1 MYIYYSFKERKFFKL
16 NSKLRVKKGLKLVD
30 PVTLALILGGSIIVI
45 GFLGNYLFERTGF
58 PDMLLLIILGLLLG
72 PITGLVVPGSVMD
85 LAPYLAALALVF
97 ILFDGGMAMN
107 IYRVFSE
114 SPRAAVLAVAG
125 FAMNVI
131 ATTLFMMYIVIP
143 DVPLLYSILFG
154 TILGG
159 SSSIAVISL
168 ASRIKV
174 SEKCSTILSLESAI
188 TDILCI
194 VFSLVVI
201 EIILKGAS
209 VDLTAIGQSIASRFS
224 TGVVLGLIFGIIW
237 LSVLK
242 RIAKASYA
250 YMLTLAVVLLAYAF
264 SEFLGGSGSLCSLL
278 FGIMLGNE
286 KEIYRIL
293 RMERPP
299 NTVVDVGLKR
309 FESEVAFLLRT
320 FFFVYIGLIVTI
332 GNVTVVLSGV
342 VLSLIL
348 LLVRFGAVKFATI
361 RCNELVKER
370 PMMAVMLTR
379 GLAAAVLAT
388 LPLQYADVVKY
399 PEAGPIFQVLSSIYI
414 NLAVIIILG
423 TAIIATIG
431 IPLLKRKAEK

>member
-1 MYIYYSFKERKFFKL
+1 M
-16 NSKLRVKKGLKLVD
+16 VD
-30 PVTLALILGGSIIVI
+30 PITLALILGGSIIVI

-58 PDMLLLIILGLLLG
+58 PDMLWLIVLGLLLG
-72 PITGLVVPGSVMD
+72 PVTGLVDAGSIMS

-143 DVPLLYSILFG
+143 DKPLLYSLLFG

-159 SSSIAVISL
+159 SSSIVVISL
-168 ASRIKV
+168 ASRIKI

-201 EIILKGAS
+201 EIILKGAA
-209 VDLTAIGQSIASRFS
+209 VDLTTIGQSIASRFS
-224 TGVVLGLIFGIIW
+224 TGAVLGVIFGFIW

-264 SEFLGGSGSLCSLL
+264 SELLGGSGSLCSLL

-286 KEIYRIL
+286 KEIYRML
-293 RMERPP
+293 RMERPS
-299 NTVVDVGLKR
+299 NLVVDVGLKR

-332 GNVTVVLSGV
+332 SSITIVITGII
-342 VLSLIL
+342 LSLML
-348 LLVRFGAVKFATI
+348 LLIRFGAVTFATI

-370 PMMAVMLTR
+370 PIMSVVLTR

-388 LPLQYADVVKY
+388 LPMQYAS
-399 PEAGPIFQVLSSIYI
+399 ESPIFAELSSLYI
-414 NLAVIIILG
+414 NLAVIIILA
-423 TAIIATIG
+423 TAIIATVG
-431 IPLLKRKAEK
+431 IPLLKRRAEK

>member
-1 MYIYYSFKERKFFKL
+1 
-16 NSKLRVKKGLKLVD
+16 LVD

-45 GFLGNYLFERTGF
+45 GFLGNFLFERTGF
-58 PDMLLLIILGLLLG
+58 PDMLLLIVLGMLLG
-72 PITGLVVPGSVMD
+72 PVTGLVDSSSIMG

-97 ILFDGGMAMN
+97 ILFDGGMVMN

-114 SPRAAVLAVAG
+114 SPRAAILAVAG
-125 FAMNVI
+125 FVMSVI
-131 ATTLFMMYIVIP
+131 VTTLFMMYIAIP
-143 DVPLLYSILFG
+143 DVPLLYSVLFG

-168 ASRIKV
+168 VSRIKV
-174 SEKCSTILSLESAI
+174 SEKCSTILSIESAI

-194 VFSLVVI
+194 VFSLIVI
-201 EIILKGAS
+201 EIILKGTA
-209 VDLTAIGQSIASRFS
+209 VDFTTIGQSIASRFS
-224 TGVVLGLIFGIIW
+224 TGIVLGIIFGFIW

-264 SEFLGGSGSLCSLL
+264 SEFLGGSGALCSLL

-286 KEIYRIL
+286 KEIYRML
-293 RMERPP
+293 RMERPS
-299 NTVVDVGLKR
+299 NLVVDVGLKR

-332 GNVTVVLSGV
+332 SSITTVITGII
-342 VLSLIL
+342 LSLML
-348 LLVRFGAVKFATI
+348 LLIRFGAVTFATI
-361 RCNELVKER
+361 RSDELVKER
-370 PMMAVMLTR
+370 PIMVVVLTR

-388 LPLQYADVVKY
+388 LPSQYSTSEAIAKY
-399 PEAGPIFQVLSSIYI
+399 GSPAELFAKLSSLYI
-414 NLAVIIILG
+414 NLAVLIILA
-423 TAIIATIG
+423 TAIITTVG
-431 IPLLKRKAEK
+431 IPLLKRRAGKKPNSG

>member
-1 MYIYYSFKERKFFKL
+1 LKIKFFKL
-16 NSKLRVKKGLKLVD
+16 NSRLRVKKGLGLMD

-58 PDMLLLIILGLLLG
+58 PDMLWLIVLGLLLG
-72 PITGLVVPGSVMD
+72 PVTGLVNASSIMG

-97 ILFDGGMAMN
+97 ILFDGGMVMN

-114 SPRAAVLAVAG
+114 SPRAMVLAVAG
-125 FAMNVI
+125 FAMSVT
-131 ATTLFMMYIVIP
+131 ATTLVMMYIVIP
-143 DVPLLYSILFG
+143 DKPLLYSLLFG

-174 SEKCSTILSLESAI
+174 SEKCSTILSIESAI

-194 VFSLVVI
+194 VFSLAVI
-201 EIILKGAS
+201 EIILKGTA
-209 VDLTAIGQSIASRFS
+209 VDLTTIGQSIASRFS
-224 TGVVLGLIFGIIW
+224 IGIVLGVIFGIIW

-286 KEIYRIL
+286 KEIYKIL
-293 RMERPP
+293 KMERPP

-332 GNVTVVLSGV
+332 GNIITVITGV
-342 VLSLIL
+342 ILSLIL
-348 LLVRFGAVKFATI
+348 LLVRFGAVSFATVHSD
-361 RCNELVKER
+361 ELKKER
-370 PMMAVMLTR
+370 PIMGVVLTR

-388 LPLQYADVVKY
+388 LPLQYTDATKY
-399 PEAGPIFQVLSSIYI
+399 PEAAPIFQALSPLYI
-414 NLAVIIILG
+414 NLAVIIILA
-423 TAIIATIG
+423 TAIIATVG
-431 IPLLKRKAEK
+431 IPLFKRRTEK

>member
-1 MYIYYSFKERKFFKL
+1 M
-16 NSKLRVKKGLKLVD
+16 D

-58 PDMLLLIILGLLLG
+58 PDMLWLIVLGLLVG
-72 PITGLVVPGSVMD
+72 PVTGLVDASSIMG

-97 ILFDGGMAMN
+97 ILFDGGMLMN

-114 SPRAAVLAVAG
+114 SPRAMILAGAG
-125 FAMNVI
+125 FAMSVA

-143 DVPLLYSILFG
+143 DKPLLYSLLFG

-168 ASRIKV
+168 VSRIRV
-174 SEKCSTILSLESAI
+174 SEKCSTILSIESAI

-194 VFSLVVI
+194 VFSLAVI
-201 EIILKGAS
+201 EIILKGTAI
-209 VDLTAIGQSIASRFS
+209 DLTTIGQSIASRFS
-224 TGVVLGLIFGIIW
+224 VGIVLGVVFGLIW
-237 LSVLK
+237 LSALK
-242 RIAKASYA
+242 RIAKTSYA

-264 SEFLGGSGSLCSLL
+264 SEYLGGSGSLCCLL

-286 KEIYRIL
+286 KEIYKIL

-299 NTVVDVGLKR
+299 NDTVDGGLKR

-332 GNVTVVLSGV
+332 GDIITVVTGV
-342 VLSLIL
+342 ILSLML
-348 LLVRFGAVKFATI
+348 LLVRLGAVSFATV
-361 RCNELVKER
+361 RSDGLKKER
-370 PMMAVMLTR
+370 PIMGVVLTR

-388 LPLQYADVVKY
+388 LPLQYTDATKY
-399 PEAGPIFQVLSSIYI
+399 PEAGPIFQILSPYYI
-414 NLAVIIILG
+414 NLAVIVILA

-431 IPLLKRKAEK
+431 IPLLKRRAEK

>member
-1 MYIYYSFKERKFFKL
+1 
-16 NSKLRVKKGLKLVD
+16 LVD
-30 PVTLALILGGSIIVI
+30 ITLALILGGSIIVI

-58 PDMLLLIILGLLLG
+58 PDMLWLIVLGMLLG
-72 PITGLVVPGSVMD
+72 PVTGLVDSSSIMS

-97 ILFDGGMAMN
+97 ILFDGGMVLN
-107 IYRVFSE
+107 IYHVFSE

-131 ATTLFMMYIVIP
+131 VTTLFMAYIVIP
-143 DVPLLYSILFG
+143 DVPLLYSVLFG

-168 ASRIKV
+168 ASRIRV
-174 SEKCSTILSLESAI
+174 NEKCSTILSLESAI

-209 VDLTAIGQSIASRFS
+209 VNLTAIGQSIASRFS
-224 TGVVLGLIFGIIW
+224 TGIVLGIIFGVIW

-264 SEFLGGSGSLCSLL
+264 SEFLGGSGPLCSLL

-293 RMERPP
+293 RMERPS
-299 NTVVDVGLKR
+299 NNVVDVGLKR

-332 GNVTVVLSGV
+332 GSVTTVIIGV
-342 VLSLIL
+342 ILSLVL
-348 LLVRFGAVKFATI
+348 LPVRFGAVRLATI
-361 RCNELVKER
+361 RCVELVKER
-370 PMMAVMLTR
+370 PTMSVILTR

-388 LPLQYADVVKY
+388 LPLQYADIIKY
-399 PEAGPIFQVLSSIYI
+399 PEAGPIFQTLSPIYI
-414 NLAVIIILG
+414 NLAVVIILA

-431 IPLLKRKAEK
+431 VPIIKRKTKQST

>member
-1 MYIYYSFKERKFFKL
+1 M
-16 NSKLRVKKGLKLVD
+16 D

-45 GFLGNYLFERTGF
+45 GFLSNYLFERTGF
-58 PDMLLLIILGLLLG
+58 PDMLLLIVLGILLG
-72 PITGLVVPGSVMD
+72 PVTGWVDTASIMS

-114 SPRAAVLAVAG
+114 SPRATILAVTG

-131 ATTLFMMYIVIP
+131 VTTLFMMYIVIP
-143 DVPLLYSILFG
+143 DVPQLFSVLFG

-159 SSSIAVISL
+159 SSSIVVISL
-168 ASRIKV
+168 ASRIKI

-194 VFSLVVI
+194 VFSLIAI
-201 EIILKGAS
+201 EIILKGSS
-209 VDLTAIGQSIASRFS
+209 VDLTAIAQSIASRFS

-237 LSVLK
+237 LSILK
-242 RIAKASYA
+242 KIAKTSYA

-299 NTVVDVGLKR
+299 NSVVDVGLKR
-309 FESEVAFLLRT
+309 FESEIAFLLRT
-320 FFFVYIGLIVTI
+320 FFFVYIGMIVAI
-332 GNVTVVLSGV
+332 GDIRVVINGIS
-342 VLSLIL
+342 LSLIL

-361 RCNELVKER
+361 RCNELAKER
-370 PMMAVMLTR
+370 PIMTVMLTR

-388 LPLQYADVVKY
+388 LPLQYADVMKY
-399 PEAGPIFQVLSSIYI
+399 PEAGPIFQVLSSVYI
-414 NLAVIIILG
+414 NLAVIVILA

-431 IPLLKRKAEK
+431 IPLLKRKTEK

>member
-1 MYIYYSFKERKFFKL
+1 LYIYYSFKEQKFFKL
-16 NSKLRVKKGLKLVD
+16 KSKLRVKKGLKLVD

-45 GFLGNYLFERTGF
+45 GFLGNFLFERTGF
-58 PDMLLLIILGLLLG
+58 PDMLLLIILGILLG
-72 PITGLVVPGSVMD
+72 PVTGLVDSSSIMG

-114 SPRAAVLAVAG
+114 SPRAAVLAVVG
-125 FAMNVI
+125 FAINVI

-143 DVPLLYSILFG
+143 DRPLLYSVLFG

-159 SSSIAVISL
+159 SSSIVVISL

-194 VFSLVVI
+194 VFSLIVI

-209 VDLTAIGQSIASRFS
+209 VDLTTIGQSIASRFS
-224 TGVVLGLIFGIIW
+224 IGVVLGVIFGFIW

-242 RIAKASYA
+242 RIAQASYA

-286 KEIYRIL
+286 KEIYKIL
-293 RMERPP
+293 KMERPP
-299 NTVVDVGLKR
+299 NTAVDVGLKR

-332 GNVTVVLSGV
+332 GNITTIIAGV
-342 VLSLIL
+342 ILSLML
-348 LLVRFGAVKFATI
+348 LLVRFGAVTFATI
-361 RCNELVKER
+361 RCNELMKER
-370 PMMAVMLTR
+370 SIMGVMLTR

-388 LPLQYADVVKY
+388 LPMQYQS
-399 PEAGPIFQVLSSIYI
+399 ESPIFAELSSLYI
-414 NLAVIIILG
+414 NLAVIIILA
-423 TAIIATIG
+423 TAIIATLG
-431 IPLLKRKAEK
+431 IPLLKRRAEK

>member
-1 MYIYYSFKERKFFKL
+1 MA
-16 NSKLRVKKGLKLVD
+16 D
-30 PVTLALILGGSIIVI
+30 PVTLALVLGGSIVVI
-45 GFLGNYLFERTGF
+45 GFLSNYLFERTGF
-58 PDMLLLIILGLLLG
+58 PDMLIIIILGLLLG
-72 PITGLVVPGSVMD
+72 PITGLVDAASIAS

-114 SPRAAVLAVAG
+114 SPRATILAITG
-125 FAMNVI
+125 FVMSVF
-131 ATTLFMMYIVIP
+131 ATTLFMGLIVIP
-143 DVPLLYSILFG
+143 TMPILYSVLFG
-154 TILGG
+154 TIFGG
-159 SSSIAVISL
+159 SSSVAIISL
-168 ASRIKV
+168 ASRIKM

-194 VFSLVVI
+194 VISLVVI

-224 TGVVLGLIFGIIW
+224 TGVVLGVIFGIIW

-250 YMLTLAVVLLAYAF
+250 YMLTLAVVLLVYAF
-264 SEFLGGSGSLCSLL
+264 SEFLGGSGPLCSLL

-293 RMERPP
+293 RMERSPD
-299 NTVVDVGLKR
+299 TAVDVGLKR
-309 FESEVAFLLRT
+309 FESEIAFLLRT
-320 FFFVYIGLIVTI
+320 FFFVYIGLIVTFSNI
-332 GNVTVVLSGV
+332 AVVIRGV
-342 VLSLIL
+342 ILSLIL
-348 LLVRFGAVKFATI
+348 LLVRFGAVRFATI
-361 RCNELVKER
+361 RSNELAKER
-370 PMMAVMLTR
+370 PIMAVMLTR

-388 LPLQYADVVKY
+388 LPLQYTDAVKY
-399 PEAGPIFQVLSSIYI
+399 PEAGPIFQVLSPIYI
-414 NLAVIIILG
+414 DLAVIIILV
-423 TAIIATIG
+423 TAIIATVG

>member
-1 MYIYYSFKERKFFKL
+1 
-16 NSKLRVKKGLKLVD
+16 LVD

-58 PDMLLLIILGLLLG
+58 PDMLWLIVLGLLLG
-72 PITGLVVPGSVMD
+72 PVTGLVNASSIMG

-97 ILFDGGMAMN
+97 ILFDGGMVMN

-114 SPRAAVLAVAG
+114 SPRAMVLAVAG
-125 FAMNVI
+125 FAMSVT

-143 DVPLLYSILFG
+143 DKPLLYSLLFG

-174 SEKCSTILSLESAI
+174 SEKCSTILSIESAI

-201 EIILKGAS
+201 EIILKGTA
-209 VDLTAIGQSIASRFS
+209 VDLTTIGQSIASRFS
-224 TGVVLGLIFGIIW
+224 TGAVLGVIFGFIW

-286 KEIYRIL
+286 KEIYKIFK
-293 RMERPP
+293 MERPP

-332 GNVTVVLSGV
+332 GNIITVITGV
-342 VLSLIL
+342 ILSLML
-348 LLVRFGAVKFATI
+348 LLVRFGAVTFATT

-370 PMMAVMLTR
+370 PIMGVMLTR

-388 LPLQYADVVKY
+388 LPMQYQS
-399 PEAGPIFQVLSSIYI
+399 ESPIFAELSSLYI
-414 NLAVIIILG
+414 NLAVIIILA
-423 TAIIATIG
+423 TTIIATLG
-431 IPLLKRKAEK
+431 IPLLKRRTEK

>member
-1 MYIYYSFKERKFFKL
+1 M
-16 NSKLRVKKGLKLVD
+16 D

-45 GFLGNYLFERTGF
+45 GFLGNFLFERTGF
-58 PDMLLLIILGLLLG
+58 PDMLLLIVLGMLLG
-72 PITGLVVPGSVMD
+72 PVTGLVDSSSIMG

-97 ILFDGGMAMN
+97 ILFDGGMVMN

-114 SPRAAVLAVAG
+114 SPRAAILAVAG
-125 FAMNVI
+125 FVMSVI
-131 ATTLFMMYIVIP
+131 VTTLFMMYIAIP
-143 DVPLLYSILFG
+143 DVPLLYSVLFG

-168 ASRIKV
+168 VSRIKV
-174 SEKCSTILSLESAI
+174 SEKCSTILSIESAI

-194 VFSLVVI
+194 VFSLIVI
-201 EIILKGAS
+201 EIILKGTA
-209 VDLTAIGQSIASRFS
+209 VDFTTIGQSIASRFS
-224 TGVVLGLIFGIIW
+224 TGIVLGIIFGFIW

-264 SEFLGGSGSLCSLL
+264 SEFLGGSGALCSLL

-286 KEIYRIL
+286 KEIYRML
-293 RMERPP
+293 RMERPS
-299 NTVVDVGLKR
+299 NLVVDVGLKR

-332 GNVTVVLSGV
+332 SSITTVITGII
-342 VLSLIL
+342 LSLML
-348 LLVRFGAVKFATI
+348 LLIRFGAVTFATI
-361 RCNELVKER
+361 RSDELVKER
-370 PMMAVMLTR
+370 PIMVVVLTR

-388 LPLQYADVVKY
+388 LPSQYSTSEAIAKY
-399 PEAGPIFQVLSSIYI
+399 GSPAELFAKLSSLYI
-414 NLAVIIILG
+414 NLAVLIILA
-423 TAIIATIG
+423 TAIITTVG
-431 IPLLKRKAEK
+431 IPLLKRRAGKKPNSG

>member
-1 MYIYYSFKERKFFKL
+1 M
-16 NSKLRVKKGLKLVD
+16 D

-45 GFLGNYLFERTGF
+45 GFLGNYLFEHTGF
-58 PDMLLLIILGLLLG
+58 PDMLWLIILGIIIG
-72 PITGLVVPGSVMD
+72 PVIGLINPNSIMS

-114 SPRAAVLAVAG
+114 SPRALILAILG
-125 FAMNVI
+125 FVVNVI
-131 ATTLFMMYIVIP
+131 VTTLFMMYIVIP
-143 DVPLLYSILFG
+143 TVPPLYSVLFG

-159 SSSIAVISL
+159 SSSVVVVSL

-174 SEKCSTILSLESAI
+174 SEKCATILSLESAI

-194 VFSLVVI
+194 VFSLVII

-209 VDLTAIGQSIASRFS
+209 LELITVGQSIASRFS
-224 TGVVLGLIFGIIW
+224 TGIVFGLIFGLIW
-237 LSVLK
+237 LSALK
-242 RIAKASYA
+242 RIARVSYA

-264 SEFLGGSGSLCSLL
+264 TEFLGGSGSLCSLL

-286 KEIYRIL
+286 KEIYKML
-293 RMERPP
+293 RMEKPS
-299 NTVVDVGLKR
+299 NAVVDIGLKR

-332 GNVTVVLSGV
+332 GSITTVLIGII
-342 VLSLIL
+342 LSLML
-348 LLVRFGAVKFATI
+348 LLARFGAVTLSTV
-361 RCNELVKER
+361 RCKDLVEER
-370 PMMAVMLTR
+370 PIMSVMLTR

-388 LPLQYADVVKY
+388 LPLQYTDVTKY
-399 PEAGPIFQVLSSIYI
+399 PEAAPIFETLSPIYI
-414 NLAVIIILG
+414 NLAVLVILT
-423 TAIIATIG
+423 TAIVATIG
-431 IPLLKRKAEK
+431 IPLLKRKLKAKEKPENV

>member
-1 MYIYYSFKERKFFKL
+1 M
-16 NSKLRVKKGLKLVD
+16 D

-58 PDMLLLIILGLLLG
+58 PDMLWLIVLGLLLG
-72 PITGLVVPGSVMD
+72 PVTGLVDAGSIMS

-143 DVPLLYSILFG
+143 DKPLLYSLLFG

-159 SSSIAVISL
+159 SSSIVVISL
-168 ASRIKV
+168 ASKIKI

-201 EIILKGAS
+201 EIILKGTA
-209 VDLTAIGQSIASRFS
+209 VDLTTIAQSIASRFS
-224 TGVVLGLIFGIIW
+224 TGAVLGVIFGFIW

-286 KEIYRIL
+286 KEIYKIL
-293 RMERPP
+293 KMERPP

-332 GNVTVVLSGV
+332 GNIITVITGV
-342 VLSLIL
+342 ILSLML
-348 LLVRFGAVKFATI
+348 LLVRFGAVTFATT

-370 PMMAVMLTR
+370 PIMGVMLTR

-388 LPLQYADVVKY
+388 LPMQYQS
-399 PEAGPIFQVLSSIYI
+399 ESPIFAELSSLYI
-414 NLAVIIILG
+414 NLAVIIILA
-423 TAIIATIG
+423 TAIIATLG
-431 IPLLKRKAEK
+431 IPLLKRRTEK

>member
-1 MYIYYSFKERKFFKL
+1 M
-16 NSKLRVKKGLKLVD
+16 D

-58 PDMLLLIILGLLLG
+58 PDMLLLIILGMLIG
-72 PITGLVVPGSVMD
+72 PLTGLVNSSAIMD

-97 ILFDGGMAMN
+97 ILFDGGMVMN

-114 SPRAAVLAVAG
+114 SPRAAVLAVVS
-125 FAMNVI
+125 FTLSVTVI
-131 ATTLFMMYIVIP
+131 TLFMMYIVIP
-143 DVPLLYSILFG
+143 DVPLLYSLLFG

-174 SEKCSTILSLESAI
+174 SEKCSTILSIESAI

-194 VFSLVVI
+194 VFSLAVI
-201 EIILKGAS
+201 EILLKGAA
-209 VDLTAIGQSIASRFS
+209 VDFTSIGQSVASRFS
-224 TGVVLGLIFGIIW
+224 TGIVLGIIFGLVW

-264 SEFLGGSGSLCSLL
+264 SESLGGSGSLCCLL

-286 KEIYRIL
+286 KEIYKML

-299 NTVVDVGLKR
+299 NSAVDVGLKR

-332 GNVTVVLSGV
+332 GDITTVIIGVILSV
-342 VLSLIL
+342 MM
-348 LLVRFGAVKFATI
+348 LLVRFGAVTFATT
-361 RCNELVKER
+361 RSDELKKER
-370 PMMAVMLTR
+370 SIMGVVLTR

-388 LPLQYADVVKY
+388 LPLQYSTD
-399 PEAGPIFQVLSSIYI
+399 EAIATYGSPAQIFRDLKFYYI
-414 NLAVIIILG
+414 NIAVIIILA
-423 TAIIATIG
+423 TAIIATVG
-431 IPLLKRKAEK
+431 VPVLKRRAEK

>member
-1 MYIYYSFKERKFFKL
+1 M
-16 NSKLRVKKGLKLVD
+16 D

-58 PDMLLLIILGLLLG
+58 PDMLWVIVLGLLLG
-72 PITGLVVPGSVMD
+72 PVTGLVDAGSIMS

-143 DVPLLYSILFG
+143 DKPLLYSLLFG

-159 SSSIAVISL
+159 SSSIVVISL
-168 ASRIKV
+168 ASRIKI

-201 EIILKGAS
+201 EIILKGTA
-209 VDLTAIGQSIASRFS
+209 VDLTTIGQSIASRFS
-224 TGVVLGLIFGIIW
+224 TGAVLGVIFGFIW

-242 RIAKASYA
+242 RIVKASYA

-286 KEIYRIL
+286 KEIYKIL
-293 RMERPP
+293 KMERPP
-299 NTVVDVGLKR
+299 NSVVDVGLKR

-332 GNVTVVLSGV
+332 GNIITVITGV
-342 VLSLIL
+342 ILSLML
-348 LLVRFGAVKFATI
+348 LLVRFGAVTFATT

-370 PMMAVMLTR
+370 PIMGVMLTR

-388 LPLQYADVVKY
+388 LPMQYQS
-399 PEAGPIFQVLSSIYI
+399 ESPIFAELSSLYI
-414 NLAVIIILG
+414 NLAVIIILA
-423 TAIIATIG
+423 TAIIATLG
-431 IPLLKRKAEK
+431 IPLLKRRTEK